1 MSRKT
6 NRNRS
11 ARLLQEWSG
20 RELLRLFLEQ
30 SRMWRAVVQCPE
42 CGFEAV
48 LWPEKEGPAIP
59 CIQCGGGV
67 CAPLDEA
74 WWARAA
80 ERIRR
85 ACLRDRTLL
94 PTVKDEW
101 EEARGRPEEE
111 KRFGC
116 EAPRPRFP
124 AELSWLTDAWEKAA
138 KPGRPFGARMHY
150 RRAHVY
156 DRLHAARVSSEKI
169 AGILTDPSPKS
180 RQRRYDALPE
190 SVHQFLGDFRNQI
203 QSVDYV
209 SGPVE
214 LRRSIQW
221 ARRQWSS
228 PEFRLTGER
237 VRTRR
242 RARRSARL
250 AGRAIRPAK
259 EMTRPRL
266 GVH

>member
-1 MSRKT
+1 MSRNT
-6 NRNRS
+6 NRNRP
-11 ARLLQEWSG
+11 ARPLQEWSG

-48 LWPEKEGPAIP
+48 LWPDEGGPAIP

-67 CAPLDEA
+67 CAP
-74 WWARAA
+74 
-80 ERIRR
+80 
-85 ACLRDRTLL
+85 
-94 PTVKDEW
+94 
-101 EEARGRPEEE
+101 
-111 KRFGC
+111 
-116 EAPRPRFP
+116 
-124 AELSWLTDAWEKAA
+124 EKAA

-169 AGILTDPSPKS
+169 AEILTDPSPKS